1 MIYKLNDNVLRRIVQ
16 IVQEGMLTGTDV
28 ADHMRMIRLTPSS
41 DNQDSLILTDEYLEV
56 VQGQHD
62 TLLREVDTVND
73 VLES

>member
-28 ADHMRMIRLTPSS
+28 ADHMRMIRLTPNT
-41 DNQDSLILTDEYLEV
+41 DDQDSLVLTDEYLEV

-62 TLLREVDTVND
+62 TLLREVDVVND
-73 VLES
+73 TLES